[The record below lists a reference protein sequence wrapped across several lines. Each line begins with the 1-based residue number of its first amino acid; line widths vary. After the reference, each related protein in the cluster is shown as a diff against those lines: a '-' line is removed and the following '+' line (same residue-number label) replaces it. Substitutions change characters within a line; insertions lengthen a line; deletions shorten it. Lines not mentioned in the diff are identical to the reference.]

1 MSLKNSILSKSNQFN
16 YYKDKTSQLKKENK
30 KLKGKINELSPELEK
45 GISLVIPSYKGENHI
60 HPILDS
66 LEKQTLS
73 KDLFELIFVVNGE
86 MDSTM
91 DILLNWVKSN
101 QDMNIILTYTNEA
114 GVCNARNIGI
124 RIAKRE
130 YIGFLDDDDFIS
142 EKYLEALYNHIG
154 PNRVVMSNFID
165 IDEET
170 GEKIESRLVPY
181 DMNDSGV
188 IKGAP
193 SILADL
199 CIITTAK
206 ILPAMAVKG
215 TDFNTNLNNGVDV
228 SYYARLYPKHHFEF
242 YFVDKSE
249 EAIYYRIRRTGSIS
263 RQKYSFQFNVLDRL
277 KVMDDI
283 NKSYLSVKKSDKAYK
298 KFLRIL
304 MRGQSTF
311 MQKYLK
317 EFPEERERVIEEV
330 KKHNFEYFPYERIE
344 E

>member
-30 KLKGKINELSPELEK
+30 KLKGEINELSPDLEK
-45 GISLVIPSYKGENHI
+45 GISIVIPSYKGENHI

-101 QDMNIILTYTNEA
+101 QDMNIVLTYTNEA

-165 IDEET
+165 IDEE
-170 GEKIESRLVPY
+170 
-181 DMNDSGV
+181 
-188 IKGAP
+188 
-193 SILADL
+193 
-199 CIITTAK
+199 

-215 TDFNTNLNNGVDV
+215 TDFNPNLNNGVDV

-249 EAIYYRIRRTGSIS
+249 EAIYYRIRRSGSIS
-263 RQKYSFQFNVLDRL
+263 RQEYSFQFNVLDRL

>member
-1 MSLKNSILSKSNQFN
+1 MSLKNSILSKSNQYN
-16 YYKDKTSQLKKENK
+16 YYKDKTRQLKKENK
-30 KLKGKINELSPELEK
+30 KLKDEINDLSPELEK
-45 GISLVIPSYKGENHI
+45 GISVVIPSYKGENHI
-60 HPILDS
+60 LPILNS

-73 KDLFELIFVVNGE
+73 KDLFEIIFVVNGE

-91 DILLNWVKSN
+91 DILTDFTKSN
-101 QDMNIILTYTNEA
+101 QDMNIKLTYTNEA
-114 GVCNARNIGI
+114 GVCNARNIGK

-170 GEKIESRLVPY
+170 GEEIESFLVPF

-188 IKGAP
+188 IEGAP
-193 SILADL
+193 SIMADL

-206 ILPAMAVKG
+206 ILPTMAVKA
-215 TDFNTNLNNGVDV
+215 TDFNPNINNGVDV

-249 EAIYYRIRRTGSIS
+249 EAIYYRIRRSGSIS
-263 RQKYSFQFNVLDRL
+263 RQEYSFQFNVLDRL

-283 NKSYLSVKKSDKAYK
+283 NESYLNVEKSDKEYR

-304 MRGQSTF
+304 MRGQSGF
-311 MQKYLK
+311 MQRYLR
-317 EFPEERERVIEEV
+317 EYPEEREKVIEEV

-344 E
+344 K

>member
-1 MSLKNSILSKSNQFN
+1 MSLKNSILSKSNQYN

-30 KLKGKINELSPELEK
+30 KLKDEINELSPELEK
-45 GISLVIPSYKGENHI
+45 GISVVIPSYKGENHI
-60 HPILDS
+60 RPILNS

-73 KDLFELIFVVNGE
+73 KDLFEIIFVVNGE

-91 DILLNWVKSN
+91 EILTDFAKNN
-101 QDMNIILTYTNEA
+101 QDMNITLTYTNEA
-114 GVCNARNIGI
+114 GVCNARNIGK

-165 IDEET
+165 VDEET
-170 GEKIESRLVPY
+170 GEEIESFLVPF
-181 DMNDSGV
+181 DMNDYGV
-188 IKGAP
+188 VEGAP
-193 SILADL
+193 SIMADL

-206 ILPAMAVKG
+206 IIPTMAVKA
-215 TDFNTNLNNGVDV
+215 TDFNPNINNGVDV

-249 EAIYYRIRRTGSIS
+249 EAIYYRIRRSGSIS
-263 RQKYSFQFNVLDRL
+263 RQEYSFQFNVLDRL

-283 NKSYLSVKKSDKAYK
+283 NESYLSVKKSDNEYR

-304 MRGQSTF
+304 MRGQSGF
-311 MQKYLK
+311 MQRYLK
-317 EFPEERERVIEEV
+317 EFPQDRERVIEEV
-330 KKHNFEYFPYERIE
+330 RKHNFEYFPYERIE